1 MSAAPGAGPA
11 SPAAPTPAPAPF
23 VPAPASAPAPGPA
36 PAPPPLPVRPAYTRT
51 DPRGVLPR
59 RTGLPGL
66 QANRLTPFWRPLID
80 LCPSPHSPLRLRA
93 IPLVAAR
100 LAEPPGAHR
109 PARFSRIGVPGQ
121 RHQVLR
127 HAGLDAYDCRTPAG
141 LAPHLRTP
149 HWQNLVDM
157 ADAFPDLA
165 APTRA
170 LLLFHLAQLTYC
182 HYAIGLAGAVRPTGD
197 PGHDRY
203 VYEVARIHARTPG
216 HLDSALSLFGELSTV
231 TPDPALALAAC
242 FQGIGHSLRGGD
254 GARAETYLTRGR
266 ALAAGFRQDTWD
278 AHLGLSRFHRAAAL
292 LHPEDPHHLARAQAH
307 HTALVPS
314 GPGQDEATAL
324 LVAENARYLLELR
337 IRSTPTSAPALA
349 DELLVLD
356 PNCVEALL
364 TAGDA
369 HARAGD
375 PHRAAHLYTRAGQ
388 LGTGAGA
395 MGWYRAA
402 QCHLLL
408 DGTADAAHAMGRCLE
423 LDATAREP
431 RAYLAGLTG
440 G

>member
-1 MSAAPGAGPA
+1 MNAPKA
-11 SPAAPTPAPAPF
+11 PAAPAPAP
-23 VPAPASAPAPGPA
+23 A
-36 PAPPPLPVRPAYTRT
+36 PLPVRPAYTRT
-51 DPRGVLPR
+51 DPRGALPR
-59 RTGLPGL
+59 RTGLPGIG
-66 QANRLTPFWRPLID
+66 ANRLTPFWRPLID
-80 LCPSPHSPLRLRA
+80 LLPSPHSPLRLRA

-100 LAEPPGAHR
+100 LAEPRAAHR
-109 PARFSRIGVPGQ
+109 PSRFSRIGVPGQ

-149 HWQNLVDM
+149 HWQNLVDT
-157 ADAFPDLA
+157 AEDFADLA
-165 APTRA
+165 PPSRA

-197 PGHDRY
+197 PDHDRY
-203 VYEVARIHARTPG
+203 AYEVARVHARTPG
-216 HLDSALSLFGELSTV
+216 HLPGALALLDTLSTT
-231 TPDPALALAAC
+231 TPDRSLALAAC

-254 GARAETYLTRGR
+254 AARAETYLTRGR
-266 ALAAGFRQDTWD
+266 ALAAGLAPDTWD

-292 LHPEDPHHLARAQAH
+292 LHPRDTHDLARAREH
-307 HTALVPS
+307 HEALCAPAAE
-314 GPGQDEATAL
+314 QDEETAL

-337 IRSTPTSAPALA
+337 IRTTPSAALELA
-349 DELLVLD
+349 DALLALD
-356 PNCVEALL
+356 PDCVEALL

-369 HARAGD
+369 HARTGD
-375 PHRAAHLYTRAGQ
+375 LRRAAHLYAHAGR

-402 QCHLLL
+402 QCHALLG
-408 DGTADAAHAMGRCLE
+408 DTTDAAHAMGHCLE

-431 RAYLAGLTG
+431 GEYVAGLVG

>member
-1 MSAAPGAGPA
+1 MSTVPGAGPVSQA
-11 SPAAPTPAPAPF
+11 LATSAPAAPGL
-23 VPAPASAPAPGPA
+23 APASL
-36 PAPPPLPVRPAYTRT
+36 PLPVRPAYTRT
-51 DPRGVLPR
+51 DPRGALPR
-59 RTGLPGL
+59 RTGLPDIA
-66 QANRLTPFWRPLID
+66 ANRLTPFWRPLID
-80 LCPSPHSPLRLRA
+80 LRPSPYSPLRLQA

-100 LAEPPGAHR
+100 LAEPPDAHR

-141 LAPHLRTP
+141 LAPHLRGP
-149 HWQNLVDM
+149 HWQNLVDT

-182 HYAIGLAGAVRPTGD
+182 HYAIDLAGAVRPTGD
-197 PGHDRY
+197 PGHDQY
-203 VYEVARIHARTPG
+203 VYEVARVHARTPG
-216 HLDSALSLFGELSTV
+216 HLAGALSLLDELSTT

-242 FQGIGHSLRGGD
+242 FQGVGHSLRGGD
-254 GARAETYLTRGR
+254 GTRAETYLTRGR
-266 ALAAGFRQDTWD
+266 ALAAALRQDTWE

-292 LHPEDPHHLARAQAH
+292 LHPEDPRHLARAQAH
-307 HTALVPS
+307 HTALAPS
-314 GPGQDEATAL
+314 EPGQDETTAL
-324 LVAENARYLLELR
+324 LAAENARYLLELR
-337 IRSTPTSAPALA
+337 IHITPTSAPALA
-349 DELLVLD
+349 EELLALD

-375 PHRAAHLYTRAGQ
+375 LHHAAHLYTRAGQ
-388 LGTGAGA
+388 LSTGAGA

-408 DGTADAAHAMGRCLE
+408 ERTADAAHAMGRCLE
-423 LDATAREP
+423 LDAAAREP
-431 RAYLAGLTG
+431 QAYLAALTG